1 MVIVMVMISFSI
13 ATANTMLVG
22 AAEVYTNALI
32 RWIDMMRV
40 FVVAKWMFVDKV
52 NKHLWSINT
61 RSIFLHPTLSQ
72 QLMALF
78 NLIINSVTVKQLL
91 TDLASI

>member
-40 FVVAKWMFVDKV
+40 FVVAK
-52 NKHLWSINT
+52 
-61 RSIFLHPTLSQ
+61 
-72 QLMALF
+72 
-78 NLIINSVTVKQLL
+78 
-91 TDLASI
+91 